1 VEEEYLAFLFVE
13 GKYFIYQTNDDGYVG
28 FEPITKDAFN
38 KVITK
43 GSNHAIRSH
52 TCPLRPLLYS

>member
-1 VEEEYLAFLFVE
+1 MYLAFLVVG
-13 GKYFIYQTNDDGYVG
+13 GKYLIYQTNDDGYVG
-28 FEPITKDAFN
+28 FETITKDVFN

-43 GSNHAIRSH
+43 GSNHVIRSH